1 MVNTVRLGV
10 VEVCMDW
17 WCGDIGERIIMVLN
31 FGLHESFFDAILI
44 MVLTRVMDV
53 R

>member
-1 MVNTVRLGV
+1 MYWHLLHHPLERARLLA
-10 VEVCMDW
+10 
-17 WCGDIGERIIMVLN
+17 GDVGERIIIVLN

-53 R
+53 Q